1 MCLAI
6 PARVVELLP
15 GLRAIV
21 DLSGVRKE
29 VSIDLVDDAQV
40 DDYVIIHVG
49 YALGKIDPEEALR
62 TLALFAE
69 LSEAQNSL
77 QPLQSVGET
86 LGNTSQGS
94 AMAKVPATL
103 LRTSRRKLTPAAATT
118 SWSFAVATRM
128 PFRATALPT
137 CCRLTCA

>member
-29 VSIDLVDDAQV
+29 VSLDLVADARV

-49 YALGKIDPEEALR
+49 YAIGKIDPEEAAR
-62 TLALFAE
+62 TMALFAE
-69 LSEAQNSL
+69 LSEAQNTL
-77 QPLQSVGET
+77 QPAQDVHESL
-86 LGNTSQGS
+86 
-94 AMAKVPATL
+94 
-103 LRTSRRKLTPAAATT
+103 
-118 SWSFAVATRM
+118 
-128 PFRATALPT
+128 
-137 CCRLTCA
+137 